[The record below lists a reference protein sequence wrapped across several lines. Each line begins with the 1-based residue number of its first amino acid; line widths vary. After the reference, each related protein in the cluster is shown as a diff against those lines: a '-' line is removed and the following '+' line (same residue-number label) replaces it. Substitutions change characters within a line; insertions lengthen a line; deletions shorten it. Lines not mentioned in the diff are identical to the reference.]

1 MAQRSRCQ
9 QKPTSGK
16 YRRSRVGTGYTL
28 GEDVE
33 FTIATRASWKDLEQL
48 RMHILNGTETTAVKN
63 VKKLLMKGLADAI
76 EIAEWRSDAK
86 DGDASGNKL
95 MVTINLSVRP
105 NGRRTAGPENARS
118 GISLIAQLD
127 DALTEKKTTRKKLL
141 GW

>member
-1 MAQRSRCQ
+1 ME
-9 QKPTSGK
+9 
-16 YRRSRVGTGYTL
+16 V
-28 GEDVE
+28 D
-33 FTIATRASWKDLEQL
+33 IATRASWKDLEQL
-48 RMHILNGTETTAVKN
+48 RMHVLNGTETTAVKN

-76 EIAEWRSDAK
+76 EIAEWRRDAK
-86 DGDASGNKL
+86 DGDASDNKL
-95 MVTINLSVRP
+95 MVTIDLSVRP